1 MRAVSNRKQ
10 TVERLVVRKK
20 EKYTK
25 VIQTQ

>member
-10 TVERLVVRKK
+10 TVDRLVVRKK